1 MSDLVYMKEQPRLTV
16 KFLDGETKEV
26 LFEVKDRDWMNIG
39 ELMTD
44 HHVSALVKRTI
55 KEENLP
61 DSVIAMITGEYFL
74 YEVQFSKN
82 RRIT

>member
-1 MSDLVYMKEQPRLTV
+1 MALKYFKEQPRLTV
-16 KFLDGETKEV
+16 KFLDGDTKEL

-44 HHVSALVKRTI
+44 HHVSELVLRTI

-61 DSVIAMITGEYFL
+61 DSVIAMVTADYFL
-74 YEVQFSKN
+74 YEV
-82 RRIT
+82 